1 MGEIETDRQHLLR
14 LLEEQRQ
21 QLSAV
26 SSERDNEVARR
37 TLELS
42 KVVEEREQRLV
53 ALQSQSKHEVETA
66 NALAQV
72 AMKERDDLKAKLE
85 RVERERLNLTHDKDT
100 METHLRRQFDNLLA
114 QCSER
119 DAAIHALHEQSRQNE
134 AAASKLISELRED
147 VACRDKAAMD
157 SERRLREAVDAAD
170 KTARAHVESTRRES
184 SARLAKADEQIL
196 VLQKTVS
203 RLEQELRDREVSMTE
218 SRIAAQEHMMEGE
231 RQRQREEDDR
241 MEALNERI
249 RGIQQAQESWEML
262 KAQQAEELRLMRDSE
277 ARRNDE
283 FAVLLRQENERR
295 AELDSKFSASE
306 TRRMHLERERIEMN
320 ARCDSLT
327 QQVTSFESQIE
338 RMRAQF
344 GEQLQSALSEAASR
358 EARVAAQLQKAL
370 TDNARLL
377 DERNAEV
384 CCPHQSITFR
394 TCVASLC
401 PKLTCVFAVAEAAT
415 NASAAHISFG
425 ASI

>member
-1 MGEIETDRQHLLR
+1 
-14 LLEEQRQ
+14 LEEQRQ

-26 SSERDNEVARR
+26 SSERENEVARR

-42 KVVEEREQRLV
+42 KVVEEREQRLI
-53 ALQSQSKHEVETA
+53 AIQTQAKHDIETA
-66 NALAQV
+66 SKLAQE
-72 AMKERDDLKAKLE
+72 AIKDRDELKAKVERLE
-85 RVERERLNLTHDKDT
+85 RQNMNVQHDKDT
-100 METHLRRQFDNLLA
+100 METHLRRQVDNLLA

-119 DAAIHALHEQSRQNE
+119 DSAIHASHEQSRQNE
-134 AAASKLISELRED
+134 AAVSKLISELRED
-147 VACRDKAAMD
+147 VASRDKAAMD

-184 SARLAKADEQIL
+184 STRLAKADEQIL

-203 RLEQELRDREVSMTE
+203 RLEQELREREVAMTE
-218 SRIAAQEHMMEGE
+218 SKIATQEQMMEVE
-231 RQRQREEDDR
+231 RQRQRDEDER

-306 TRRMHLERERIEMN
+306 TRRMLLERERIEIS
-320 ARCDSLT
+320 ARCESLS
-327 QQVTSFESQIE
+327 QQVKSSESQID

-344 GEQLQSALSEAASR
+344 SEQLQSALSEAGSR
-358 EARVAAQLQKAL
+358 EARVAAQLEKAL
-370 TDNARLL
+370 ADNSRLL
-377 DERNAEV
+377 EERNAEV
-384 CCPHQSITFR
+384 GCYRWLFCNALVSAARSYPCMR
-394 TCVASLC
+394 AGPEV
-401 PKLTCVFAVAEAAT
+401 AT
-415 NASAAHISFG
+415 NAIAARFRSG
-425 ASI
+425 TSI